1 MHDLRRLLAGGG
13 GGSGAT
19 LADGQHGVLV
29 AGRAL
34 LVDDDHAVAAVAA
47 LLALRVVDAQVHRRV
62 EAGRAGI
69 PAFTRSK
76 AGGVNTAQEPMANP
90 FVMR

>member
-34 LVDDDHAVAAVAA
+34 LVDDDHAVAAVSEAI
-47 LLALRVVDAQVHRRV
+47 LERLGFEVTTLVDS
-62 EAGRAGI
+62 E
-69 PAFTRSK
+69 
-76 AGGVNTAQEPMANP
+76 
-90 FVMR
+90 